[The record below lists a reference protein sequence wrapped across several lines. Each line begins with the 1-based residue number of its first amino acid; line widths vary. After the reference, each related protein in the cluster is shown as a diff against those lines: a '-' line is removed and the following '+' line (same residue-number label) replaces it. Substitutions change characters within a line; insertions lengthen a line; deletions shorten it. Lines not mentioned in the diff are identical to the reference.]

1 MYFLERMEEMIEI
14 TVPSEQTLKFLGRG
28 SMFNVKEGNTSA
40 FWKDQAGKHMVL
52 IDCGCTV
59 FQRIIELNLLS
70 GVQDLNILITHTHSD
85 HIGSLSDLIHYCR
98 FVKPHLQISIF
109 CQMQN
114 TLPLRNYF
122 DATGTM
128 PIINE
133 TDNIKLVSLFYKSAT
148 ISDDEDGLICE
159 FKFVTDKSHKV
170 ASAYKMVQPMYS
182 SGITISFYDKTIY
195 YSGDTMH
202 IPFDLI
208 TVQLF
213 DEIYVD
219 CAVRDHSPG
228 GDPGTYPHYNLY
240 KMYVD
245 MKKHGVPP
253 CKLYAMHLDC
263 KGVEEECHNF
273 GINVVRNVR
282 KEDL

>member
-1 MYFLERMEEMIEI
+1 MIEI

-98 FVKPHLQISIF
+98 FVKTASTDKHFLPNAKYL
-109 CQMQN
+109 C
-114 TLPLRNYF
+114 PLRNYF

-148 ISDDEDGLICE
+148 ISDD
-159 FKFVTDKSHKV
+159 
-170 ASAYKMVQPMYS
+170 
-182 SGITISFYDKTIY
+182 
-195 YSGDTMH
+195 
-202 IPFDLI
+202 
-208 TVQLF
+208 
-213 DEIYVD
+213 
-219 CAVRDHSPG
+219 
-228 GDPGTYPHYNLY
+228 
-240 KMYVD
+240 
-245 MKKHGVPP
+245 
-253 CKLYAMHLDC
+253 
-263 KGVEEECHNF
+263 
-273 GINVVRNVR
+273 
-282 KEDL
+282 